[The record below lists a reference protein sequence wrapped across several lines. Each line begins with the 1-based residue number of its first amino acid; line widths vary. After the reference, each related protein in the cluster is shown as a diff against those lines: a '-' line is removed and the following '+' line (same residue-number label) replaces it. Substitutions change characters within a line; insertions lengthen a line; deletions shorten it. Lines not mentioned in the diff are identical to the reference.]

1 MSDIKSR
8 IQQDLTTAMKARQ
21 QREVAAIR
29 LITAAI
35 KQQEVDQRITAD
47 DNLITDILV
56 KLAKQR
62 RESITQYQQ
71 AGRDDLVEQEQYE
84 LALIETYLPQPLTPS
99 EIENLV
105 QQALSETKATSIKD
119 MGAVMAI
126 LKPKIHGR
134 ADMGQVSNK
143 VKQALA

>member
-1 MSDIKSR
+1 MSDLKSR

-21 QREVAAIR
+21 QREVSAIR

-47 DNLITDILV
+47 NNLITDILV

-62 RESITQYQQ
+62 RESITHYQQ

-84 LALIETYLPQPLTPS
+84 LALIETYLPQPLTES
-99 EIENLV
+99 EIDGLV
-105 QQALSETKATSIKD
+105 QHALSETKATSVKD

-126 LKPKIHGR
+126 LKSEIHGR

>member
-1 MSDIKSR
+1 MSEIKSR
-8 IQQDLTTAMKARQ
+8 IQQDLTAAMKARR

-84 LALIETYLPQPLTPS
+84 LALIETYLPQPLAES
-99 EIENLV
+99 EIDELV
-105 QQALSETKATSIKD
+105 QQALSETKATSVKD